1 MRGSFS
7 VLSDII
13 FTAGIIVNYSR
24 VGFFPSRIY
33 ELKQD
38 YQNVVLFS
46 VVLLNSVH
54 KSSSTFHV
62 YYNTL
67 ANANL
72 QSVKLG
78 PFYQI
83 ICSKLFWIAI
93 DLKR

>member
-46 VVLLNSVH
+46 VVLLNS
-54 KSSSTFHV
+54 
-62 YYNTL
+62 
-67 ANANL
+67 
-72 QSVKLG
+72 
-78 PFYQI
+78 
-83 ICSKLFWIAI
+83 
-93 DLKR
+93 